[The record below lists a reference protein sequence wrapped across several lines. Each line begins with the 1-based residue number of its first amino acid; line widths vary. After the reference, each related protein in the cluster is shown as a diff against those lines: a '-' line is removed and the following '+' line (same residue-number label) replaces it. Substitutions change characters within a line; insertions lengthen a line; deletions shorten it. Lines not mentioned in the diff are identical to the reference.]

1 MKNIRKYILAA
12 VLTATAGTMMAQDL
26 NSAYF
31 TQDFKYRHDMNP
43 AYGNDQGYAAI
54 PVLGNLNVKLQG
66 SFGVGDVLFKN
77 PYYGNPLYPKAKKT
91 ATFMHPAISADEAL
105 KGLDKDGNSLI
116 FDMDIPIVS
125 VGFKALGGYNTVEL
139 KERTHVALSIPYEF
153 FDFAKNMKN
162 QNYSFDDLGARG
174 WTYAEI
180 GLGHSRQIFDNLRV
194 GAKVKFLLGGAYADF
209 SMDGV
214 EANMVGDKWTIK
226 GKAKAE
232 LNMKGGK
239 FKTET
244 ENYREGTNKGQPY
257 NRVNGIDTDNMG
269 IGGFGLGLD
278 LGAVYTFKDCSVEW
292 LDGMKVSASLTD
304 LGFIS
309 WSNTMVAE
317 SSGDP
322 FEFNGFKMKYENGS
336 FENGGDDIQ
345 DDFKDFANLQDKGET
360 SGKTNALAAT
370 MRLGVEYPMPFYD
383 KLSAGL
389 LYTHRFDGLYKWSE
403 GRLSANV
410 SPLTWLNGGLNV
422 AVTSFCTTMGWVL
435 NVHPSGFN
443 FFIGMDH
450 IIGKTGASMVP
461 LDSNVSFNM
470 GMNIAF
476 GSKKKDSKG
485 DLNTLTF

>member
-77 PYYGNPLYPKAKKT
+77 PDYGIKKGAKKT
-91 ATFMHPAISADEAL
+91 TTFLHPDISYDEAM
-105 KGLDKDGNSLI
+105 KGFDKDGNSLI
-116 FDMDIPIVS
+116 FDMDIPIAS

-139 KERTHVALSIPYEF
+139 KERTHFALSVPYSF
-153 FDFAKNMKN
+153 FDFAKSMSNKD
-162 QNYSFDDLGARG
+162 YSFDDLGARG
-174 WTYAEI
+174 WSYAEI

-194 GAKVKFLLGGAYADF
+194 GAKLKFLFGLAYADL
-209 SMDGV
+209 SMEGV
-214 EANMVGDKWTIK
+214 HAKLDNSNQWLIE
-226 GKAKAE
+226 GKAKGE
-232 LNMKGGK
+232 ISMKGAK
-239 FKTET
+239 FKKEVKDYKSKT
-244 ENYREGTNKGQPY
+244 GTYDNITDLD
-257 NRVNGIDTDNMG
+257 IDGAG
-269 IGGFGLGLD
+269 IGGFGLGMD
-278 LGAVYTFKDCSVEW
+278 LGAIYTFKDCSVEW
-292 LDGMKVSASLTD
+292 LEGMKVSASLTD

-309 WSNTMVAE
+309 WSNTMLAE

-322 FEFNGFKMKYENGS
+322 FVFNGFQMKYEDGS
-336 FENGGDDIQ
+336 FKNGGDDIK
-345 DDFKDFANLQDKGET
+345 DDLTDFANLEDKGDIG
-360 SGKTNALAAT
+360 GKTTALAAT

-410 SPLTWLNGGLNV
+410 SPLTWLNGGINL
-422 AVTSFCTTMGWVL
+422 AVTSYCTTMGWVL
-435 NVHPSGFN
+435 NIHPTGFN
-443 FFIGMDH
+443 FFVGMDH
-450 IIGKTGASMVP
+450 MVGKTGASSIP
-461 LDSNVSFNM
+461 LDSNVSFNL

>member
-1 MKNIRKYILAA
+1 MKNIRKYILAVA
-12 VLTATAGTMMAQDL
+12 LTASAGTMMAQDL

-66 SFGVGDVLFKN
+66 SLGLGDVLFKN
-77 PYYGNPLYPKAKKT
+77 PDYSKVGAKKT
-91 ATFMHPAISADEAL
+91 TTFLHPDISYDEAM
-105 KGLDKDGNSLI
+105 KGFDKDGNNVI
-116 FDMDIPIVS
+116 FDMDIPIAS

-139 KERTHVALSIPYEF
+139 KERTHLAISVPYSF
-153 FDFAKNMKN
+153 FDFAKSMSNKD
-162 QNYSFDDLGARG
+162 YSFDDLGARAWG
-174 WTYAEI
+174 YAEL

-194 GAKVKFLLGGAYADF
+194 GAKVKILLGLAYADL
-209 SMDGV
+209 SMEGV
-214 EANMVGDKWTIK
+214 HAKLDNSNQWLIE
-226 GKAKAE
+226 GKAKGE
-232 LNMKGGK
+232 ISMKGAK
-239 FKTET
+239 FKKEVKDYKSESKKGET
-244 ENYREGTNKGQPY
+244 YDNITDLD
-257 NRVNGIDTDNMG
+257 IDGAG
-269 IGGFGLGLD
+269 IGGFGLGMD
-278 LGAVYTFKDCSVEW
+278 LGAIYTFKDCSVEW
-292 LDGMKVSASLTD
+292 LEGMKVSASLTD

-309 WSNTMVAE
+309 WSNTMLAE

-322 FEFNGFKMKYENGS
+322 FVFNGFQMRYEDGS
-336 FENGGDDIQ
+336 FKNGGDEIK
-345 DDFKDFANLQDKGET
+345 DDLTDFANLEDKGDIG
-360 SGKTNALAAT
+360 GKTTALAAT

-410 SPLTWLNGGLNV
+410 SPLTWLNGGINL
-422 AVTSFCTTMGWVL
+422 AVTSYCTTMGWVL
-435 NVHPSGFN
+435 NIHPTGFN
-443 FFIGMDH
+443 FFVGMDH
-450 IIGKTGASMVP
+450 MVGKTGASSIP
-461 LDSNVSFNM
+461 LDSNVSFNL